1 MISLSISEIYVE
13 NGFFVAFDDEQKNLT
28 TLFGHE
34 RVDDIKSKGYNI
46 ILTRDNE
53 RDLMKVAS
61 ILTSPEIKTINPTS
75 PA

>member
-1 MISLSISEIYVE
+1 MISLSISEVYVE
-13 NGFFVAFDDEQKNLT
+13 NGFFVTFDEEQKNLT

-46 ILTRDNE
+46 ILTKDNA
-53 RDLMKVAS
+53 RGLMKVAS
-61 ILTSPEIKTINPTS
+61 IMTHPEIKTVNPTT